1 MGNTVCPYNKYF
13 SCSQVRTLQLDLI
26 YAEKGRAMVKKLF
39 LSVLCVAPIFKLKE
53 MKPHKRAL

>member
-1 MGNTVCPYNKYF
+1 M
-13 SCSQVRTLQLDLI
+13 RTLQLDLI
-26 YAEKGRAMVKKLF
+26 YAENGRAMVKKLF